1 MQDTRKE
8 KQLYRSK
15 KYLLKTNIDTQ
26 LYKNIEQGQD
36 KNKKDLRNILKGKI
50 GSCLL
55 NSIR

>member
-26 LYKNIEQGQD
+26 LYKYKNIEQGQD
-36 KNKKDLRNILKGKI
+36 KNI
-50 GSCLL
+50 
-55 NSIR
+55 

>member
-26 LYKNIEQGQD
+26 LYKNIGQGQD
-36 KNKKDLRNILKGKI
+36 KNI
-50 GSCLL
+50 
-55 NSIR
+55 